1 MTVDEENG
9 EKMKD
14 EWIKENNTLD
24 DYPFQLYSKA
34 RSTPTVNFD
43 SDISPR
49 KHQTQQ
55 RGGEKEKDKY
65 YGLTLQRLKEI
76 ARTTGALGDE
86 ETIGQEAALNRLRDF
101 MSMFMGSF
109 CP

>member
-9 EKMKD
+9 EKMKE

-24 DYPFQLYSKA
+24 NYPFQLYSKA
-34 RSTPTVNFD
+34 RSTPIVNFD
-43 SDISPR
+43 SVKPSR

-55 RGGEKEKDKY
+55 RGEEDKY
-65 YGLTLQRLKEI
+65 NGLTLQRLKEI

-86 ETIGQEAALNRLRDF
+86 ETIGQEVALNRLRDF
-101 MSMFMGSF
+101 MSMFMGE
-109 CP
+109 